1 MSIICQNSFV
11 NVLSLQRCLP
21 FKNKNNINKTNGCVI
36 SSGKHLGNKKLNA
49 DIPVDMFRDSWA
61 SMEILRHMWGHCP
74 CNSSVDNFSET
85 QKFPLRSFTGRK
97 KKSSNF
103 TAANSNLLEFGA
115 QNLVDCIMS
124 TWAFRNLSEKSWK
137 NN

>member
-1 MSIICQNSFV
+1 M
-11 NVLSLQRCLP
+11 
-21 FKNKNNINKTNGCVI
+21 

-85 QKFPLRSFTGRK
+85 QKFPLRSFTGGK
-97 KKSSNF
+97 K
-103 TAANSNLLEFGA
+103 NLPILPQPILIFWDLE
-115 QNLVDCIMS
+115 LRI
-124 TWAFRNLSEKSWK
+124 
-137 NN
+137 